1 MIQFKPLSF
10 ISAVA
15 CMQTN
20 AMFFVPQA
28 IPTLTSTK
36 EMTPKENVTHLITE
50 QNHAEQLQQNP
61 PNTLKMALY
70 PVRNEIET

>member
-1 MIQFKPLSF
+1 
-10 ISAVA
+10 
-15 CMQTN
+15 
-20 AMFFVPQA
+20 
-28 IPTLTSTK
+28 
-36 EMTPKENVTHLITE
+36 MTPKENVTHLITE